1 MALAATLV
9 LSGCIRDRLL
19 PAFVGKDGVRLEIAG
34 VPQFVYEENGCQ
46 MAFNAEKREFRAHT
60 DNMSDYF
67 CVTLNAIPVQE
78 GLLIVLSAVE
88 NPEETDPHFAHFH
101 EEEGEESPLQGDAL
115 FQMPADQMP
124 DIRHTVFR
132 FEGIDEA
139 VAFARRAGEYEG
151 ESRLYRGDEP
161 HEFYMILMR
170 PDGMKPEDFVTWM
183 NQLVEYSDGIPGDP
197 IFAAKLLEHD
207 KPALSDAVNILRRM

>member
-1 MALAATLV
+1 MRMEKINEHQVRCLISNQDLLARHLTAGELRYGAPEVRALFSEV
-9 LSGCIRDRLL
+9 LQTASRQYGFNKEEYPVMIE
-19 PAFVGKDGVRLEIAG
+19 A
-34 VPQFVYEENGCQ
+34 VPVN
-46 MAFNAEKREFRAHT
+46 
-60 DNMSDYF
+60 
-67 CVTLNAIPVQE
+67 E

-101 EEEGEESPLQGDAL
+101 EEEEESPIEGDTL

-132 FEGIDEA
+132 FTGIDDA
-139 VAFARRAGEYEG
+139 VAFSRRAGGFEG

-161 HEFYMILMR
+161 HEFFMILMR
-170 PDGMKPEDFVTWM
+170 PEGMEASDFITRM

-207 KPALSDAVNILRRM
+207 KPVLTDAVNILRRM

>member
-1 MALAATLV
+1 MRIEKINEHQVRCLISKQDLLSRHLNAGELRYGAPEVRALFSEV
-9 LSGCIRDRLL
+9 LQTASRQYG
-19 PAFVGKDGVRLEIAG
+19 FNK
-34 VPQFVYEENGCQ
+34 EEYPV
-46 MAFNAEKREFRAHT
+46 MIE
-60 DNMSDYF
+60 
-67 CVTLNAIPVQE
+67 AIPVQE

-170 PDGMKPEDFVTWM
+170 PDGMKSEDFVTWM